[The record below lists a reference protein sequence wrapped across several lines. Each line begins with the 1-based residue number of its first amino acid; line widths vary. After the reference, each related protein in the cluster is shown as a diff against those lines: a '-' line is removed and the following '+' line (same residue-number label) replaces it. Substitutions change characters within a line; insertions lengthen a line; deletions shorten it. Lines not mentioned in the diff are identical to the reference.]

1 MVGELPLYNELN
13 VVKTTKAFKTF
24 FFSIIIFYSRHLHKI
39 SVKTNNH
46 QVRINYHTWEVK

>member
-24 FFSIIIFYSRHLHKI
+24 FFF
-39 SVKTNNH
+39 
-46 QVRINYHTWEVK
+46 NYYFL